1 MQLETYISDLLYR
14 YECVIIPNFGA
25 FLTQFVSA
33 KINDETNTFYPPSK
47 VVSFN
52 EQLKKNDGLLVS
64 YIADVEKISYESAIE
79 KVEKVTR
86 ELKSNLAQGETILLK
101 NIGKIVLTNEGKIS
115 FEPSNSSNYLTQA
128 FGLSQFVSPSVTR
141 EVYKKD
147 VEAIEEVIPLA
158 FTPEK
163 RISTGSIAQRP
174 YLKYAAIALIAL
186 TVGGFAA
193 SKYYVGQI
201 EQHNQIAQEEANKEI
216 DSKIQEATFI
226 INNPLPSITLNVT
239 KQSGNFHIVAGAF
252 RVEENCDKKLSELRE
267 LGYNARKI
275 GANKYGLHQVVYSS
289 YDSRSEAQKAL
300 YSIRRNH
307 NRDAWLLVQ
316 KLK

>member
-25 FLTQFVSA
+25 FLTQFASA

-128 FGLSQFVSPSVTR
+128 FGLYQFVSPSVTR

-163 RISTGSIAQRP
+163 RISTGSITQRP

-252 RVEENCDKKLSELRE
+252 RVEENCDKKLSELRD

-307 NRDAWLLVQ
+307 NLDAWLLVQ

>member
-163 RISTGSIAQRP
+163 RISTGSITQRP